1 MELKTIAI
9 LGPGGPLGTAI
20 LDELL
25 QQPSPIP
32 FKTITLITRPT
43 SSYIPPPPPSTSA
56 PTLIHKHADYT
67 SATSLL
73 AAFSG
78 QDAIVN
84 CITGSATQYA
94 AYRLIIDAALAAGVK
109 LFFANEFVGNV
120 RSPRYNRLP
129 EGFVG
134 AKARIRGELE
144 RMGGRGE
151 MGWVGLNGGAFMD
164 MWLTKGPGGFSLPTS
179 HARIY
184 GSGDVPLYWTP
195 LPVLARAAV
204 HMLHNPEP
212 VMNRAIHICPFV
224 ARPGEPSCLTQRGL
238 LRVLEEELG
247 TKFEI
252 EEVDVERIF
261 RHAMTVLARYE
272 KGEARGEGIAQA
284 VKGLAVCNQFYE
296 EEVGAGKSFSDLV
309 ENEVVG
315 VETMDVRDAVRDAIS
330 RYGRDCAVV
339 EGMFRVEACEV

>member
-1 MELKTIAI
+1 M
-9 LGPGGPLGTAI
+9 
-20 LDELL
+20 
-25 QQPSPIP
+25 
-32 FKTITLITRPT
+32 
-43 SSYIPPPPPSTSA
+43 
-56 PTLIHKHADYT
+56 
-67 SATSLL
+67 
-73 AAFSG
+73 
-78 QDAIVN
+78 
-84 CITGSATQYA
+84 
-94 AYRLIIDAALAAGVK
+94 K

-164 MWLTKGPGGFSLPTS
+164 MCMYLLSSSCLFSFIPVGMGALAVENYWGEAPFFGRERGNVDTDAEIGLTKGPGGFSLPTS

>member
-20 LDELL
+20 LNEIL
-25 QQPSPIP
+25 QHSPSP

-43 SSYIPPPPPSTSA
+43 SSYTPPPPPSTSTT
-56 PTLIHKHADYT
+56 TLLHKHADYT
-67 SATSLL
+67 SPSSLL

-94 AYRLIIDAALAAGVK
+94 PYRLIIDAALAAGVK
-109 LFFANEFVGNV
+109 LFFANEFVGDV
-120 RSPRYNRLP
+120 GSPRYTRLP
-129 EGFVG
+129 ERFVG
-134 AKARIRGELE
+134 AKARIRRELE
-144 RMGGRGE
+144 EMGREGRMG
-151 MGWVGLNGGAFMD
+151 WIGLNGGAFMD
-164 MWLTKGPGGFSLPTS
+164 MWLTKGPAGFSLPTS

-184 GSGDVPLYWTP
+184 GTGNVPLYWTP

-204 HMLHNPEP
+204 HMLRNPEP

-224 ARPGEPSCLTQRGL
+224 ARPGEPSCLTQHGL

-247 TKFEI
+247 TKFEV

-261 RHAMTVLARYE
+261 RNAMMVLGRYE
-272 KGEARGEGIAQA
+272 RGEPGGEGIAQA
-284 VKGLAVCNQFYE
+284 MKGLAVCNQFYE
-296 EEVGAGKSFSDLV
+296 EEVGGEKSFSDLV
-309 ENEVVG
+309 ENEVMG
-315 VETMDVRDAVRDAIS
+315 VEMMDVRDAVRDAIS
-330 RYGRDCAVV
+330 RYGRDCAIVD
-339 EGMFRVEACEV
+339 GMFRVEACEV